1 MMLLSSYQ
9 MMQDSWTSRVWNRVL
24 PSNDQLKAAEDA
36 SHEARKACLL
46 NPESYVLQAHNPSDL
61 CALCGRFMLR
71 LERMTSRIAALR
83 AIWTVARARGA
94 DDVEIF
100 ISTAE
105 QAAPVDQSRDE
116 NGCEIVLCIRKVDV
130 FVPPSQFL
138 GIEVFLVD
146 LETGLSARDWQL

>member
-1 MMLLSSYQ
+1 
-9 MMQDSWTSRVWNRVL
+9 
-24 PSNDQLKAAEDA
+24 
-36 SHEARKACLL
+36 
-46 NPESYVLQAHNPSDL
+46 
-61 CALCGRFMLR
+61 
-71 LERMTSRIAALR
+71 MTSRIAALR
-83 AIWTVARARGA
+83 AIWTVAGARGA

-116 NGCEIVLCIRKVDV
+116 NGCEIVLCIRKLDV

-146 LETGLSARDWQL
+146 LETRLSARDWQL